1 MQEARY
7 TEMDATFIQQ
17 NQIIERYL
25 MGKLPLK
32 GAQDFERWCR
42 ENPDTVAQLGLTDRI
57 NSALRL
63 LDAAGEPLPWTE
75 KPLATWQRLPVVAGT
90 AAVGAIGVIAAL
102 MLFASVQKKNT
113 EIARLQKAV
122 AEQPTHPLQ
131 GTRALT
137 VELARNGPVGR
148 SMLTVGGKR
157 TELADFKFDV
167 SWSKYNQYIVT
178 IDRVD
183 QGRVAVVNNLAR
195 DSNGHLRIGINTS
208 ALGPGDY
215 AVQVDGLDLR
225 RGTEPQGWTR
235 FSVAR

>member
-1 MQEARY
+1 MQDARY

-42 ENPDTVAQLGLTDRI
+42 ENPDTVAQLGLSDRI

-75 KPLATWQRLPVVAGT
+75 KPLAPWQKLPVVAGIT
-90 AAVGAIGVIAAL
+90 AVAVIGVIATLA
-102 MLFASVQKKNT
+102 LFASVQEKSAG
-113 EIARLQKAV
+113 IASLQKAV
-122 AEQPTHPLQ
+122 VEQPLHPLQ
-131 GTRALT
+131 GTRPFT
-137 VELARNGPVGR
+137 IELSRNGPVNR
-148 SMLTVGGKR
+148 SAVTIGGNR
-157 TELADFKFDV
+157 TELADLKFDV

-183 QGRVAVVNNLAR
+183 QGRFAVVNNIAR
-195 DSNGHLRIGINTS
+195 DSNGHVRLGINTS

-215 AVQVDGLDLR
+215 TVQVEGLDLR
-225 RGTEPQGWTR
+225 RGSEPQGWTR
-235 FSVAR
+235 FSVVR

>member
-1 MQEARY
+1 
-7 TEMDATFIQQ
+7 MDMTFIQQ

-42 ENPDTVAQLGLTDRI
+42 ENPDTVAQLGLSDRI

-75 KPLATWQRLPVVAGT
+75 KPLAPWQRLPLVAGI
-90 AAVGAIGVIAAL
+90 AAVAAIGTIAAV
-102 MLFASVQKKNT
+102 MLFSSVQKKEA
-113 EIARLQKAV
+113 EIAGLKKEV
-122 AEQPTHPLQ
+122 AEQPVHPLR
-131 GTRALT
+131 GTRSLT
-137 VELARNGPVGR
+137 VELSRNGPVSR
-148 SMLTVGGKR
+148 SMLTVGGR
-157 TELADFKFDV
+157 AELADFKLDV
-167 SWSKYNQYIVT
+167 SWSKYNQFIVT

-183 QGRVAVVNNLAR
+183 QGRVMVVSNLAR
-195 DSNGHLRIGINTS
+195 DSNGHLRLGINTS

-215 AVQVDGLDLR
+215 TVQVEGLDLR
-225 RGTEPQGWTR
+225 RGTESQGWTR

>member
-1 MQEARY
+1 
-7 TEMDATFIQQ
+7 MDVTFIQQ

-42 ENPDTVAQLGLTDRI
+42 ENPDTVAQLGLSDRI

-75 KPLATWQRLPVVAGT
+75 KPLAPWQRLPAVAAI
-90 AAVGAIGVIAAL
+90 AAVAVIGVIAAV
-102 MLFASVQKKNT
+102 MLFSAGQKKDG
-113 EIARLQKAV
+113 EIIRLQKAV
-122 AEQPTHPLQ
+122 AERPLHPLQ
-131 GTRALT
+131 GTRPLT
-137 VELARNGPVGR
+137 MELSRTGPVSR
-148 SMLTVGGKR
+148 SMATVGGSR

-167 SWSKYNQYIVT
+167 SWSKYSLYIVT

-183 QGRVAVVNNLAR
+183 QGRVAVISNLAR
-195 DSNGHLRIGINTS
+195 DTNGHLKLGINTS
-208 ALGPGDY
+208 TLGPGDY
-215 AVQVDGLDLR
+215 TVQVEGLDLR